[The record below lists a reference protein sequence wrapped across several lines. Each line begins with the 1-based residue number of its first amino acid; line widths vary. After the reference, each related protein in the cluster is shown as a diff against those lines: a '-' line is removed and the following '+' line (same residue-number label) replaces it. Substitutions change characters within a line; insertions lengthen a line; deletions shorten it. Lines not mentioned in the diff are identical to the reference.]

1 MRPISSEDDQT
12 VQFHL
17 FEIILH
23 GLDFIDIVFLDYP
36 HFFKGLAGGSKNR
49 SPQRQNAGKIRL
61 FHAAAAS
68 LYQPAI
74 AILYAINL
82 NIFAP
87 LFI

>member
-61 FHAAAAS
+61 FPLSGVYSHLTDIKES
-68 LYQPAI
+68 LR
-74 AILYAINL
+74 LV
-82 NIFAP
+82 
-87 LFI
+87 